1 MVIAGPHTFSRTR
14 EKFFRPARR
23 LRVAFVALVNEG
35 GEDLWGQGAGSQE
48 NALPYDV
55 FAAVKIYAS
64 LLTGFLCQQCNIS
77 IETLTK
83 RKKGELDA

>member
-1 MVIAGPHTFSRTR
+1 MSNRVNSPDFHFVDSVIAGPHLFSSTR
-14 EKFFRPARR
+14 EKIFQPARR

-35 GEDLWGQGAGSQE
+35 GGDLRRQGADSQE

-64 LLTGFLCQQCNIS
+64 LLTGFLC
-77 IETLTK
+77 
-83 RKKGELDA
+83 